1 MKMKFRVL
9 ENYSPRYWSHLD
21 AIGAV
26 LSLVAFFL
34 IVSILSLAGAMDP
47 RFSQE
52 VTNFNYVGE
61 GILVTAAVITII
73 TFFLLIL
80 QLILMATSTNFIQEK
95 EGQLLYI
102 LGINPAEEQL
112 LQVPQPSK
120 PRDKLGMEEEG
131 RWTFNGSEKSK
142 LFGNTQ
148 QQGKW
153 TFGQF
158 KKIDESQ
165 L

>member
-1 MKMKFRVL
+1 MKYLRVL

-73 TFFLLIL
+73 TFFLLL
-80 QLILMATSTNFIQEK
+80 LPLILMATSTNFIKEE

-102 LGINPAEEQL
+102 LGINPEQE
-112 LQVPQPSK
+112 

-131 RWTFNGSEKSK
+131 KWTFNGSEKSRM
-142 LFGNTQ
+142 FGNINT

-158 KKIDESQ
+158 KKIDESR

>member
-34 IVSILSLAGAMDP
+34 IISILSLAGAMDP

-73 TFFLLIL
+73 TFFLLL
-80 QLILMATSTNFIQEK
+80 LPLILMATSTNFIKEE

-102 LGINPAEEQL
+102 LGINPEQE
-112 LQVPQPSK
+112 

-131 RWTFNGSEKSK
+131 KWTFNGSEKSRM
-142 LFGNTQ
+142 FGNK

>member
-1 MKMKFRVL
+1 MKFRVL

-26 LSLVAFFL
+26 LCLVAFFL
-34 IVSILSLAGAMDP
+34 IISILSLAGAMDP

-61 GILVTAAVITII
+61 GILVTAAAITII
-73 TFFLLIL
+73 TFFLLLL
-80 QLILMATSTNFIQEK
+80 QLILMATSTNFIKVE

-102 LGINPAEEQL
+102 LGINPEQEPL
-112 LQVPQPSK
+112 LQAPQPSK

-131 RWTFNGSEKSK
+131 RWTFNGSEKSRM
-142 LFGNTQ
+142 FGNINT